1 MKKEYHYMSD
11 DEFKYKLAKDI
22 QESTFE
28 FIFIFIG
35 ITIMCIPAMLMI

>member
-11 DEFKYKLAKDI
+11 DEFNYKLMKDA
-22 QESTFE
+22 QESAFE